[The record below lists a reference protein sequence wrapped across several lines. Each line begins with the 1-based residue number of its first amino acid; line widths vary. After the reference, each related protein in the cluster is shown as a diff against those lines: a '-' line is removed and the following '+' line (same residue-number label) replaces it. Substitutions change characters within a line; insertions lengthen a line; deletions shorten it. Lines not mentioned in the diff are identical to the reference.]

1 MKGRGAFVESNT
13 AAAKEANRLYW
24 QTERSVAEIA
34 DKLTVSRRA
43 LYELITPQSSG
54 MTCKSCGGDV
64 VFTNRSAKAGNAGRC
79 AKCGAEYDTTVDDD
93 DDAEETLTP
102 YAAGW
107 PRVVQRHNTDDVRG
121 RAMRLGGAAVAGA
134 ALGAIAA
141 LLVMRR
147 R

>member
-1 MKGRGAFVESNT
+1 MEQNT
-13 AAAKEANRLYW
+13 AAVKEANRLYW
-24 QTERSVAEIA
+24 QTDRSVAEIA
-34 DKLTVSRRA
+34 EKLTVSRRA
-43 LYELITPQSSG
+43 LYELITPQPSG

-79 AKCGAEYDTTVDDD
+79 AQCGAEYDTTVAED

-107 PRVVQRHNTDDVRG
+107 PRVVQRHSTDDVRT
-121 RAMRLGGAAVAGA
+121 RALRLGGAAVAGA
-134 ALGAIAA
+134 TVGAIAA
-141 LLVMRR
+141 LLLVRR